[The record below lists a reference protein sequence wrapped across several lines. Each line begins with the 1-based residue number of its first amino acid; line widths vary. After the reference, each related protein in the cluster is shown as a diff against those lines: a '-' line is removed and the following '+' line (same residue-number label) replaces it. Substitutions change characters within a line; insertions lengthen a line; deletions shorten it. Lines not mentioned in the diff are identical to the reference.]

1 MENFNQISIFLT
13 QSARDSVNYRFEDN
27 EKLRELLK
35 GYSQFVNIIL
45 NGPIGLKEFIEW
57 ESNVYRILESMGAC
71 NVNVAI
77 DAYEKDSY
85 AVGAENKIVS
95 ASFSIEYRMKNN
107 NELSYDNNC

>member
-35 GYSQFVNIIL
+35 GNSQFVNVIL

-57 ESNVYRILESMGAC
+57 EPNVYRILESMGAC

-85 AVGAENKIVS
+85 VVGAENKIVS
-95 ASFSIEYRMKNN
+95 ALFSIEYRIKNN

>member
-1 MENFNQISIFLT
+1 MENFNQTSIFLT
-13 QSARDSVNYRFEDN
+13 QSARDGVNCLFEDY
-27 EKLRELLK
+27 EKLREVLK
-35 GYSQFVNIIL
+35 GNSQFINVIL
-45 NGPIGLKEFIEW
+45 NSPIGLKEFIEW

>member
-1 MENFNQISIFLT
+1 MEDFNLISIFLT
-13 QSARDSVNYRFEDN
+13 LSARDGDNFRLEDN
-27 EKLRELLK
+27 KNLRELLMDN
-35 GYSQFVNIIL
+35 SQFANIKL

-57 ESNVYRILESMGAC
+57 EPNVYRILESMGAC